1 MSTPDYLVSTHDLT
15 DAELESSYEPIGRFI
30 TAHTQL
36 DLLVGRMLAA
46 FVGLDDHLFADH
58 LIHSVESGRKKQ
70 MLDAIATIFKADPL
84 GIIEGYVPN
93 PDLHGRI
100 KSFALRYEDATKRRN
115 VLCHGT
121 FGRNQNRVLVGSVS
135 AERLFRNDGAR
146 SSWVFIDELPRLT
159 NDLMA
164 TLSDGKSLQGDF
176 ARAHVKLGYASK
188 PHADHP

>member
-1 MSTPDYLVSTHDLT
+1 MT
-15 DAELESSYEPIGRFI
+15 DADLDASFAPIGSFI

-46 FVGLDDHLFADH
+46 FVGLGDHLFADH

-84 GIIEGYVPN
+84 GIIEGYRPN
-93 PDLHGRI
+93 PDPNGRI
-100 KSFALRYEDATKRRN
+100 RSFALRYEEATKRRN

-121 FGRNQNRVLVGSVS
+121 FGRFRGRVLVGSVS

-146 SSWVFIDELPRLT
+146 GSWVFIDELPS
-159 NDLMA
+159 LMDGLA
-164 TLSDGKSLQGDF
+164 KTLSDGKSLQEDF
-176 ARAHVKLGYASK
+176 ARAHVDVQSASK
-188 PHADHP
+188 RDA